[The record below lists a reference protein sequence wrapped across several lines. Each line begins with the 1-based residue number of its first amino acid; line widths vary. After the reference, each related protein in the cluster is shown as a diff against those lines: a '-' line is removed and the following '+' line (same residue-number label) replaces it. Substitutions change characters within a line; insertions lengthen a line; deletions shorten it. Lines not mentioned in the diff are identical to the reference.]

1 MDNNIYV
8 LIYILWYLYILLIWY
23 VKKDKVNYC
32 VLDVWYDWIV
42 I

>member
-8 LIYILWYLYILLIWY
+8 LIYIMIFIYFVEWY